1 MKKIGTYLAFPLL
14 VILILLLY
22 GFSLKRNQQKK
33 VQKIEVQFEGGENEF
48 LTHESVN
55 KLLIQNNEEFKNQP
69 KSVIDLHELENLISA
84 NPYVEE
90 AVVFLTPRGL
100 LKTQI
105 KQREPLARIITN
117 NESYYIDKYGVKIPL
132 SSNHSARV
140 PLVLGVNSF
149 KDVKEITQLVNYFFE
164 DDFLKKEIVAMK
176 KMPNDE
182 YVFNVRSGDYK
193 INFGKCVNIDKK
205 IKKIK
210 AFYNKALLDKTIHN
224 YKTINVKYHN
234 QVVCTKQHQVGKAK
248 SLGVKRGV
256 VNNITQTI
264 QSIQQAVDEAE
275 SVSGQKIEEVVV
287 GIAGQH
293 IRSLHHSDYI
303 TRTKSDEVIEA
314 KDINDLENQVHKLV
328 MLPGE
333 EIIHVLPQ
341 EFKVDSQAD
350 IKEPIGMYGGRLEAN
365 FHVVV
370 GQVSSIR
377 NIGRCVKSAGLSL
390 SDITL
395 EPLASASAVL
405 SREEKEAGV
414 ALIDI
419 GGGTTDLAIF
429 KDGIIRHT
437 AVIPFGGNVITEDI
451 KEGCS
456 IIEKQAELLKVK
468 FGSAW
473 PGENK
478 ETEIVS
484 IPGEHVY
491 LEIKNYGHETQKGK
505 LIAGIVLTGGGSQ
518 LKHLRQLVEYITGM
532 DARIGFPNEN
542 LAGESDDNLSSPSYA
557 TAVGLLM
564 EGLSKPEIERVVEEK
579 VVTEAS
585 FQPIESVEKE
595 SIVIEDKQVEPKRR
609 AKSFFDKFTERFKEF
624 LDNAE

>member
-1 MKKIGTYLAFPLL
+1 MENNKIAVGLDIGTT
-14 VILILLLY
+14 
-22 GFSLKRNQQKK
+22 K
-33 VQKIEVQFEGGENEF
+33 
-48 LTHESVN
+48 
-55 KLLIQNNEEFKNQP
+55 
-69 KSVIDLHELENLISA
+69 
-84 NPYVEE
+84 
-90 AVVFLTPRGL
+90 
-100 LKTQI
+100 
-105 KQREPLARIITN
+105 
-117 NESYYIDKYGVKIPL
+117 
-132 SSNHSARV
+132 
-140 PLVLGVNSF
+140 
-149 KDVKEITQLVNYFFE
+149 
-164 DDFLKKEIVAMK
+164 IVAMIGRK
-176 KMPNDE
+176 NE
-182 YVFNVRSGDYK
+182 
-193 INFGKCVNIDKK
+193 
-205 IKKIK
+205 
-210 AFYNKALLDKTIHN
+210 YNKIEILGI
-224 YKTINVKYHN
+224 
-234 QVVCTKQHQVGKAK
+234 GKAK

-275 SVSGQKIEEVVV
+275 SVSGQKISEVVV

-303 TRTKSDEVIEA
+303 TRSNPDEVITDE
-314 KDINDLENQVHKLV
+314 DIEMLVNQVHKLV

-341 EFKVDSQAD
+341 EFKVDSQPD

-377 NIGRCVKSAGLSL
+377 NIGRCVKSAGLNL

-405 SREEKEAGV
+405 SQEEKEAGV

-456 IIEKQAELLKVK
+456 IIEKQAELLKIK

-484 IPGEHVY
+484 IPGLRGREPKEITLKNLSKIIHARVQEIIEHVY

-532 DARIGFPNEN
+532 DTRIGYPNEH
-542 LAGESDDNLSSPSYA
+542 LAGDSDDVLSSPSYA

-564 EGLSKPEIERVVEEK
+564 EGLDKYTKEDNVVVINDSFEKEEAQNSVEEE
-579 VVTEAS
+579 VQ
-585 FQPIESVEKE
+585 QPSVEKE
-595 SIVIEDKQVEPKRR
+595 SVYRPKPKG
-609 AKSFFDKFTERFKEF
+609 KSFLEKFTERFKEF